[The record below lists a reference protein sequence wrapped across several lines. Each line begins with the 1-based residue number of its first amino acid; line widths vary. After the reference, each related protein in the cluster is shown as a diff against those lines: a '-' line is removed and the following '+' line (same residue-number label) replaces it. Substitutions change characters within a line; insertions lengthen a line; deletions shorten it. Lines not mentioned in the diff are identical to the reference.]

1 MSRIVFVAA
10 LSLFALAA
18 CSEKKSATTDSVA
31 ATAKDT
37 TTHSSLLPGEAY
49 LAVDGG
55 KIWYRVVGSG
65 RATPAILLHG
75 GPGFGSYFMKP
86 IEQLSSDRPMV
97 RYDQLGGG
105 ASDRLT
111 DTTKMTIAHFVAEL
125 DSLRSHLGYDKVHL
139 IGHSWGTILALE
151 YYRVHPE
158 HVVSM
163 TLASPALDIPA
174 WEKNAREL
182 EKTLS
187 DSAQKAIRVRE
198 AEKKYDAADYQAALA
213 EFYGKYVWRHP
224 DSANLDS
231 TFKTLSEPV
240 YNYMEGP
247 SEFTITGTLK
257 TYDSTPFLKNVKV
270 PVLYTV
276 GEFDEANPAIVKR
289 FASMTPG
296 SRYFVIPGSA
306 HLSEW
311 DNPVAMNKAIRDF
324 LADVDS
330 GHFH

>member
-1 MSRIVFVAA
+1 MSRIVFVGA
-10 LSLFALAA
+10 LPLFVLAA
-18 CSEKKSATTDSVA
+18 CSGKKPAATDSVT

-37 TTHSSLLPGEAY
+37 SRGSLLPGEAF
-49 LAVDGG
+49 LPVDGG

-65 RATPAILLHG
+65 TAMPAVLLHG

-86 IEQLSSDRPMV
+86 LEQLSNDRPIV

-125 DSLRSHLGYDKVHL
+125 DSLRSHLGYNKVHL

-158 HVVSM
+158 HVASL
-163 TLASPALDIPA
+163 TLASPAFDVPA

-182 EKTLS
+182 EKTLP
-187 DSAQKAIRVRE
+187 DSSRKAIQVRE
-198 AEKKYDAADYQAALA
+198 AEKKYDAPDYQAALT

-224 DSANLDS
+224 DSVNLDS
-231 TFKTLSEPV
+231 TFKTVSEPV

-257 TYDSTPFLKNVKV
+257 TYDATPFLKNVKV

-296 SRYFVIPGSA
+296 SRYFVIPGSG
-306 HLSEW
+306 HISEW
-311 DNPVAMNKAIRDF
+311 DNPEAMNKMIRDF
-324 LADVDS
+324 LKDVD
-330 GHFH
+330 GRH